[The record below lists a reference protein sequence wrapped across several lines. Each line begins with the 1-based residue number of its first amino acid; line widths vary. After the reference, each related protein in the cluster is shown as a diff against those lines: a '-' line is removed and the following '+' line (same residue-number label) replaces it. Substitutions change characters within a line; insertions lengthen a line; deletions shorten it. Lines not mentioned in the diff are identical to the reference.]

1 MNQENHTNHANF
13 IWQIANILRWA
24 YKKHEYGNVILP
36 FTVLRRLDCLLE
48 GSKDQVLRVYE
59 KNKHKSEKAL
69 ELLLNNASWY
79 KVHNRSQYTFEKL
92 ISDPDNINMN
102 FQDYINGFSKEAKEI
117 MENFEIKRQI
127 KKLKK
132 ENLLLI
138 VTKKFATIDL
148 HPDKVSSMEMGYIFE
163 ELIRKFAEASNE
175 TAWEHFTPREVIRLM
190 VNVLFDSDDSVLTKS
205 GIIKTV
211 YDPACWTGGMLSVAE
226 KYINELNPNASLE
239 LFGQELNPESYAIC
253 KSDMLIKWQDPDHI
267 VRWNSFTN
275 DWLEDKSFDYMLS
288 NPPFGVSWSKAKDY
302 INQEHKQQ
310 GFGGRFGPG
319 TPRVSDGSLLFLLH
333 MVSKMKQKEKG
344 SRIAIV
350 FNWSPLF
357 TGDAQSWE
365 SEIRRY
371 IIESDMLETI
381 IALPDDLFYNTGI
394 STYIWIL
401 NNQKDP
407 ERKDKVQL
415 INAVDFY
422 EKMRKS
428 LWEKRNEISKKQIE
442 EISNIYSKFEETENS
457 KIFDKEEF
465 GYLKVRIEQP
475 LQLNFKIS
483 EERIQN
489 IYSERSFS
497 KLFDEGKYKELKKKS
512 ESPNFTV
519 KQQKKLDKLQKGK
532 KLQEKILNKLRAN
545 KSDKLYKNRKEFKE
559 VLDNI
564 LEDMDL
570 KRSLNKAILN
580 GLSKKDKTAEV
591 CKKSGN
597 KIKSD
602 TDLRDY
608 ERIPFSQKV
617 DKYRQDTSEFVEGE
631 KENIKNY
638 FENEVKPH
646 VPDAWVDYSYTR
658 VGYEIPFTRY
668 FYEFEQPRDL
678 EEIELDIQQVEN
690 DISDLF
696 DDLMG

>member
-1 MNQENHTNHANF
+1 MNHQNHDNHANF

-48 GSKDQVLRVYE
+48 NTKDEVLKVYE
-59 KNKHKSEKAL
+59 NNKEKSEKAL
-69 ELLLNNASWY
+69 ELLLNNASGY
-79 KVHNRSQYTFEKL
+79 KVHNRSKYTFKKL
-92 ISDPDNINMN
+92 ISDPDNIAMN
-102 FQDYINGFSKEAKEI
+102 FRDYINWFSMEAQEI
-117 MENFEIKRQI
+117 MKNFEIKRQI
-127 KKLKK
+127 NKLQK
-132 ENLLLI
+132 ENLLLL
-138 VTKKFATIDL
+138 VTKRFGTIDL
-148 HPDKVSSMEMGYIFE
+148 HPDKVDSMEMGYIFE

-175 TAWEHFTPREVIRLM
+175 TAGEHFTPREVIRLM
-190 VNVLFDSDDSVLTKS
+190 VNMLFDSDDNVLSKA

-211 YDPACWTGGMLSVAE
+211 YDPACGTGGMLSVAE
-226 KYINELNPNASLE
+226 KYINELNPDASLE

-267 VRWNSFTN
+267 VKWNSFTS
-275 DWLEDKSFDYMLS
+275 DGLEENKFDYMLS
-288 NPPFGVSWSKAKDY
+288 NPPFGVSWNKSKDF

-310 GFGGRFGPG
+310 WFEGRFWPG
-319 TPRVSDGSLLFLLH
+319 TPRTSDGSLLFLLH
-333 MVSKMKQKEKG
+333 MISKMKQKEKG
-344 SRIAIV
+344 SRIAII
-350 FNWSPLF
+350 FNGSPLF
-357 TGDAQSWE
+357 TGDAQSGE

-371 IIESDMLETI
+371 IIESDMLESI
-381 IALPDDLFYNTGI
+381 IALPEDLFYNTGI

-401 NNQKDP
+401 NNKKDK
-407 ERKDKVQL
+407 ERKWKIQL
-415 INAVDFY
+415 INAVDY
-422 EKMRKS
+422 YKKMRKN
-428 LWEKRNEISKKQIE
+428 LWEKRNEISQNQIN
-442 EISNIYSKFEETENS
+442 EISNIYSEFEESENS
-457 KIFDKEEF
+457 KIFDNEEF

-489 IYSERSFS
+489 IYSERTFS
-497 KLFDEGKYKELKKKS
+497 KLFDEEKYKKLKKKS
-512 ESPNFTV
+512 ESPNFPI
-519 KQQKKLDKLQKGK
+519 KQQKKLDKLKKGK
-532 KLQEKILNKLRAN
+532 KLQEKVLNRLREN
-545 KSDKLYKNRKEFKE
+545 KSDKLYKNREEFKK
-559 VLDNI
+559 VLKDI
-564 LEDMDL
+564 LDDMNL
-570 KRSLNKAILN
+570 KNSLFKAIRK
-580 GLSKKDKTAEV
+580 GLSEKDKSADV
-591 CKKSGN
+591 CKKSKN
-597 KIKSD
+597 KIKAD

-617 DKYRQDTSEFVEGE
+617 DGYKQDTSEFVEGE

-668 FYEFEQPRDL
+668 FYEFEEPRDL
-678 EEIELDIQQVEN
+678 EKIESDIQQVES